1 MAKIIEIFF
10 KREVSMKIIKIAKT
24 FVIEHK

>member
-10 KREVSMKIIKIAKT
+10 KTEVSMKIIKITKT